1 MKSAIGTDLLQSI
14 PYFSGLS
21 PRELES
27 VRKLVFEKAAE
38 KGGLIIMEG
47 EPADDLYFVASGLVK
62 VFKTSAG
69 GKEQIL
75 YLIRPGE
82 SVNDVP
88 VFAGGPH
95 PASAQAM
102 VPTILCGLRKDALEG
117 ILQSYPQVALNINRV
132 LAGRVQHLLNLVE
145 DLSFRHVNGRVAKI
159 LLEHAGDRANPRPR
173 LTQQEMAAMAG
184 TAREMI
190 GRCLK
195 DLEENGAIR
204 MDGHRVVIIDKEAL
218 QRLAETS
225 A

>member
-1 MKSAIGTDLLQSI
+1 MKSAIGTGLLQSI

-21 PRELES
+21 PREFES
-27 VRKLVFEKAAE
+27 IGKLVFEKAVD

-47 EPADDLYFVASGLVK
+47 EPADELYFMASGLVK
-62 VFKTSAG
+62 IFKTSAG

-82 SVNDVP
+82 SVNDVSA
-88 VFAGGPH
+88 FAGGPH

-102 VPTILCGLRKDALEG
+102 VPTILYGLRKDALEG
-117 ILQSYPQVALNINRV
+117 IIQANPQVSLNINRV
-132 LAGRVQHLLNLVE
+132 LAGRIQHLLDLVE

-159 LLEHAGDRANPRPR
+159 LLEHAGDGANPRPR

-195 DLEENGAIR
+195 ELEENRAIR
-204 MDGHRVVIIDKEAL
+204 MDGHRVVITDVEAL

-225 A
+225 V